1 MVHLRLGRAVTITPI
16 HTCLWATYLRLTISR
31 NHLNIKLNNAYMCH
45 IHHPYIV
52 IIIIATNRILSC
64 LTPGWA
70 FFTFLPCI
78 QKGRFHGKKR
88 PIEVRLRPPQ
98 DANYQIKQ
106 TKAHMSRLFIE
117 ILWLI
122 NGYVSGVTQCITRM
136 WSQFVNIS
144 KARLADIGNI
154 LKAKSYHMGLNNIQ
168 EMVTQYL
175 LS

>member
-1 MVHLRLGRAVTITPI
+1 MHICVIFTIPIWWLSSPIVFWAVLLLDELSSI
-16 HTCLWATYLRLTISR
+16 
-31 NHLNIKLNNAYMCH
+31 
-45 IHHPYIV
+45 
-52 IIIIATNRILSC
+52 SC
-64 LTPGWA
+64 LV
-70 FFTFLPCI
+70 FK
-78 QKGRFHGKKR
+78 KGGFMAKNDLLRWGYAHLKM
-88 PIEVRLRPPQ
+88 PTIRL
-98 DANYQIKQ
+98 NK